1 MFHSRI
7 STSLLLKPNTTSLE
21 RALFRILQRT
31 WQTHS
36 RSTSPPTFLQSACFK
51 LQVWNQIFAR
61 FLLIFSEA
69 IAAGPEFLRLRRLPQ
84 LCGCLFFLFSLLFA
98 SHMWWSMCGHLTK
111 HPAKLASSPKAQAS
125 TVSRGLSQQ
134 GKGMV
139 SKNAYL
145 CQSISFEDDLFPF
158 FLWNDFWMRNVNVPT
173 NLLPLFVPQPS
184 F

>member
-84 LCGCLFFLFSLLFA
+84 LCGCLFFFIFPSLCLPHVMIHVWAFNQTPCQAGVFTQGA
-98 SHMWWSMCGHLTK
+98 SFDC
-111 HPAKLASSPKAQAS
+111 
-125 TVSRGLSQQ
+125 
-134 GKGMV
+134 
-139 SKNAYL
+139 
-145 CQSISFEDDLFPF
+145 
-158 FLWNDFWMRNVNVPT
+158 
-173 NLLPLFVPQPS
+173 
-184 F
+184 